1 MVRNKSRMR
10 GRGGGGGSALAPC
23 EKLVSRLQA
32 AALLLLR
39 LLPYRVRLL
48 QLYPLL
54 FILGWIIIELERSLY
69 QRLLDTLIL
78 TGISL
83 TKGSQSLTLE
93 SSYSPWLRPFCRPI
107 SLCEI
112 LLVLGG
118 YALRRDG

>member
-1 MVRNKSRMR
+1 MRTARRDERESNSAQPPRTMVRNKSRVR

-78 TGISL
+78 AGIRLKDPSL
-83 TKGSQSLTLE
+83 
-93 SSYSPWLRPFCRPI
+93 
-107 SLCEI
+107 
-112 LLVLGG
+112 
-118 YALRRDG
+118 